1 LRPRR
6 DRVRVARAIVLGS
19 ALAMMVAAR
28 LLLAAALLPTLSVAS
43 QPNLVFIL
51 VVRACTAGCRHL
63 LLLPGCCCCA
73 LRARNESPLPCCL
86 PCRADY
92 QLPG

>member
-1 LRPRR
+1 
-6 DRVRVARAIVLGS
+6 LGS

-63 LLLPGCCCCA
+63 LLLPGCCCCCA
-73 LRARNESPLPCCL
+73 LRAR
-86 PCRADY
+86 PCRAASRGPAGLTINCRAD
-92 QLPG
+92 